1 MKYLL
6 VSDIHGSL
14 FYTKKLEEII
24 AKEQP
29 NKIIFL
35 GDLYYHGPRNP
46 LPKEY
51 NPMEVCKIFNRL
63 KDKLIAIKGNCDA
76 EVDEMISEFKF
87 RNSYCF
93 NFAGKKIFVSHGHH
107 FNIDS
112 FPNTNFDIMIYGH
125 FHTGFIKK
133 SNGKIFAN
141 PGSLSLPKNGT
152 AHSYLTLENDM
163 IFLKDENGSIIDK
176 LNLQ

>member
-46 LPKEY
+46 LPKDY
-51 NPMEVCKIFNRL
+51 SPMEVCKIFNHL

-93 NFAGKKIFVSHGHH
+93 NFASR
-107 FNIDS
+107 NICTPS
-112 FPNTNFDIMIYGH
+112 ITIIILGVRGSLSCCVRVFA
-125 FHTGFIKK
+125 IKK
-133 SNGKIFAN
+133 S
-141 PGSLSLPKNGT
+141 
-152 AHSYLTLENDM
+152 
-163 IFLKDENGSIIDK
+163 SIS
-176 LNLQ
+176 